1 MLSNNIKYYLR
12 PFGFIPLKDLYLQ
25 KNKVIEVRGN
35 HYSNVELI
43 KKEKIKISR
52 ISFLVEDFYKFAD
65 KKKYL
70 QRYLNSLKSKIVLN
84 NRIFKKKKTLIFS
97 ILNITPDSFSDGG
110 ENLNFKNNSIKAEE
124 MIKSGAD
131 FIDIGGESTRP
142 GASKV
147 KPNDEILRVLP
158 TIQCL
163 NHKKINL
170 SLDTR
175 NSSTMELGILA
186 GVKIINDVSALKNDK
201 KSIDII
207 RKYNTPIILMHMPGT
222 PKTMMKKTNYF
233 DIVLDVYDFL
243 EERIKFCESNG
254 IDKKNIIIDPGI
266 GFGKN
271 LDDNI
276 KLLKQ
281 LSIFHTLGC
290 PIMLGISRKRFISA
304 ISKDSQPKDR
314 LGGTISTT
322 IHAMMNGI
330 QIHRVHDV
338 KEARQAIDVFEKLN
352 EK

>member
-12 PFGFIPLKDLYLQ
+12 PFGFIPLKDLNLPNY
-25 KNKVIEVRGN
+25 KFIEVRGN
-35 HYSNVELI
+35 HYSNIELI
-43 KKEKIKISR
+43 KREKRKVSR
-52 ISFLVEDFYKFAD
+52 NSFSVEDFFKFAD
-65 KKKYL
+65 KNKHL
-70 QRYLNSLKSKIVLN
+70 QKCLNSLGNKIILN
-84 NRIFKKKKTLIFS
+84 NQIFKKKKSLIFS
-97 ILNITPDSFSDGG
+97 ILNTTPDSFSDGG
-110 ENLNFKNNSIKAEE
+110 ENLNYENNSIKAEK
-124 MIKSGAD
+124 MIKNGAD

-142 GASKV
+142 GACKV
-147 KPNDEILRVLP
+147 KPSDEILRVLP

-163 NHKKINL
+163 NHKKIKL

-175 NSSTMELGILA
+175 NSTTMELGILA

-201 KSIDII
+201 KSIDIV
-207 RKYNTPIILMHMPGT
+207 RKYKIPIILMHMPGT
-222 PKTMMKKTNYF
+222 PKTMMRKTNYF
-233 DIVLDVYDFL
+233 DVVLDVYDFL

-254 IDKKNIIIDPGI
+254 IEKKNIIIDPGV

-271 LDDNI
+271 IDDNI

-281 LSIFHTLGC
+281 LSIFHTLEC
-290 PIMLGISRKRFISA
+290 PIMLGISRKRFIST
-304 ISKDSQPKDR
+304 INKDSEPKDR

-322 IHAMMNGI
+322 IHAMMQGI

>member
-43 KKEKIKISR
+43 KKEKKKISR
-52 ISFLVEDFYKFAD
+52 ISFLVEDFYKFVD
-65 KKKYL
+65 KKSYL
-70 QRYLNSLKSKIVLN
+70 QRYLNSLKSKMVLN

-207 RKYNTPIILMHMPGT
+207 RKYNIPIILMHMPGT

-233 DIVLDVYDFL
+233 DVVLDVYDFL

-254 IDKKNIIIDPGI
+254 IDKKNIIIDPGV

-271 LDDNI
+271 LNDNI

>member
-35 HYSNVELI
+35 YYSYIELI
-43 KKEKIKISR
+43 KKEKKKISR

-65 KKKYL
+65 KNKYL
-70 QRYLNSLKSKIVLN
+70 QKHLNSLKNKKILN
-84 NRIFKKKKTLIFS
+84 NQIFKKKKTLIFS

-163 NHKKINL
+163 NHKKINM

-201 KSIDII
+201 KSIDIV
-207 RKYNTPIILMHMPGT
+207 RKYKIPIILMHMPGT
-222 PKTMMKKTNYF
+222 PKTMMNRCW
-233 DIVLDVYDFL
+233 
-243 EERIKFCESNG
+243 RITC
-254 IDKKNIIIDPGI
+254 
-266 GFGKN
+266 N
-271 LDDNI
+271 L
-276 KLLKQ
+276 
-281 LSIFHTLGC
+281 
-290 PIMLGISRKRFISA
+290 
-304 ISKDSQPKDR
+304 
-314 LGGTISTT
+314 
-322 IHAMMNGI
+322 
-330 QIHRVHDV
+330 
-338 KEARQAIDVFEKLN
+338 
-352 EK
+352 